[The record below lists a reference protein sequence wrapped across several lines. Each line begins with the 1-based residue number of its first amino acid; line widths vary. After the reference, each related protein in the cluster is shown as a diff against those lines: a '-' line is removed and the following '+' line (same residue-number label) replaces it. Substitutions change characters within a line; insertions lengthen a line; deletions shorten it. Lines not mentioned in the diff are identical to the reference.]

1 MRKVVSFSIKGYMG
15 LWFTNPHY
23 WYSSGLGLSATE
35 SKAYDRFWIR
45 AGTSDSSPEKIIQV
59 Q

>member
-1 MRKVVSFSIKGYMG
+1 ME
-15 LWFTNPHY
+15 LL
-23 WYSSGLGLSATE
+23 GLGLSATE